1 MASEIPNQKRKRG
14 RPLNASKTGE
24 DASGRAEETTTTRR
38 SKPAEKTQTE
48 DAEGASNAGAKK
60 RGRPKKT
67 LDIDPLEDD
76 ATPAVL
82 EKQSKRGP
90 KAGEEPVAEEPP
102 NPRKRGRPPKERT
115 EDASP
120 DAQESRPRKR
130 SKPSPDVDE
139 PVEDEDEPVSGPTKK
154 PRGRPSKDTKVAE
167 KGLRGRKEVASAEE
181 EPAQKEDVRRSKRS
195 TNSSQQSSKNTQRGK
210 ENRRDLSADQNSSRA
225 SLREVPVS
233 LAQNRMSPPQNE
245 QTTKSRKGNKVAEAE
260 DADIEEDAPKRQ
272 RRRGQA
278 VPEAEYPERPE
289 VAQNKK
295 RGPAHRPPNA
305 TKTEKAVPA
314 AATKKQRAE
323 KQSTKDSE
331 ANTTGPADKPRRRK
345 NAEPDENEEP
355 AAQQP
360 KEAKENP
367 APVPKYRHLTSR
379 TRQIPRSTIA
389 SKWSPLDPPSIATV
403 DSIIADASRPI
414 LFRLRET
421 RSDSSRHAH
430 AQDIL
435 TTFASRLHKKLE
447 KGMPFPPPSIPSV
460 SKQQPR
466 DANGES
472 AAAGAASHDAEF
484 DFEQTINAIQA
495 LERTLDPLL
504 HSVALLKREK
514 EKEEQELERAYRRLR
529 TLETNARTQS
539 RGWRE
544 RGKRDHVLAPGI
556 RPTGLGAAREWE
568 EEGEI
573 ELVKKSTEDGKT
585 SGSVFKE
592 IEGDEELVKVAQQLG
607 SHMESMRG
615 NLEQIEGVV
624 PAMEKTKGALQGVL
638 QKYLD
643 EKQYEQVVFG

>member
-1 MASEIPNQKRKRG
+1 MAPEIPNQKRKRG
-14 RPLNASKTGE
+14 RPPNASKAGE
-24 DASGRAEETTTTRR
+24 DASGRAEETTTRR
-38 SKPAEKTQTE
+38 PKPTE
-48 DAEGASNAGAKK
+48 EAQAGDAGGVSNAGPKK

-67 LDIDPLEDD
+67 PHTEPQEEEP
-76 ATPAVL
+76 APAVV

-90 KAGEEPVAEEPP
+90 KAREETVAEGPL
-102 NPRKRGRPPKERT
+102 NPKKRGRPPKDRT
-115 EDASP
+115 EHVSTNAP
-120 DAQESRPRKR
+120 AEETRPRKR
-130 SKPSPDVDE
+130 RRPTPAAEE
-139 PVEDEDEPVSGPTKK
+139 PVEDEVQPDPEPTKR
-154 PRGRPSKDTKVAE
+154 PRGRPSKDTGKATA
-167 KGLRGRKEVASAEE
+167 KGLPGRKEVASIEE
-181 EPAQKEDVRRSKRS
+181 EPAQEEDVRRSTRS
-195 TNSSQQSSKNTQRGK
+195 TNPSQHSSKPTQRGK
-210 ENRRDLSADQNSSRA
+210 ENRRDPSAHLDNGRSSLA
-225 SLREVPVS
+225 EVS
-233 LAQNRMSPPQNE
+233 AFQAQNRMSPPQNK
-245 QTTKSRKGNKVAEAE
+245 QTTKSRNGKKVAEAE
-260 DADIEEDAPKRQ
+260 DADVEEAAPTRQ
-272 RRRGQA
+272 RRRGQT
-278 VPEAEYPERPE
+278 VPEVEDSERPE
-289 VAQNKK
+289 AARKNK

-305 TKTEKAVPA
+305 TIREKAVPA
-314 AATKKQRAE
+314 AAAKQQRAE
-323 KQSTKDSE
+323 KRSAKDSDT
-331 ANTTGPADKPRRRK
+331 NTPGPTEKPRRRK
-345 NAEPDENEEP
+345 NVGPDENEGPP
-355 AAQQP
+355 AQQQP
-360 KEAKENP
+360 KEPKEKP
-367 APVPKYRHLTSR
+367 PPVPKYRHLTSR

-389 SKWSPLDPPSIATV
+389 SKWSPLDPPSIAAV
-403 DSIIADASRPI
+403 DSIIADAHRPI
-414 LFRLRET
+414 LFSLRET
-421 RSDSSRHAH
+421 RSDSSRYAH

-460 SKQQPR
+460 SKQPR
-466 DANGES
+466 DINGEP
-472 AAAGAASHDAEF
+472 AGASHEAEF
-484 DFEQTINAIQA
+484 DFEKTVNAIQA

-556 RPTGLGAAREWE
+556 RPTGPGAARDWE

-573 ELVKKSTEDGKT
+573 ELVKPTDKDT

-643 EKQYEQVVFG
+643 DKQYDQVVFG

>member
-1 MASEIPNQKRKRG
+1 MTA
-14 RPLNASKTGE
+14 
-24 DASGRAEETTTTRR
+24 
-38 SKPAEKTQTE
+38 
-48 DAEGASNAGAKK
+48 
-60 RGRPKKT
+60 
-67 LDIDPLEDD
+67 
-76 ATPAVL
+76 
-82 EKQSKRGP
+82 
-90 KAGEEPVAEEPP
+90 
-102 NPRKRGRPPKERT
+102 
-115 EDASP
+115 
-120 DAQESRPRKR
+120 
-130 SKPSPDVDE
+130 
-139 PVEDEDEPVSGPTKK
+139 
-154 PRGRPSKDTKVAE
+154 
-167 KGLRGRKEVASAEE
+167 KGLRGGKEAATAEE

-195 TNSSQQSSKNTQRGK
+195 TNPSQHSSKTTQRGK
-210 ENRRDLSADQNSSRA
+210 ENRRDPSAHQDSSRS
-225 SLREVPVS
+225 SLAEVSVS
-233 LAQNRMSPPQNE
+233 QAQNRTSPPQNE
-245 QTTKSRKGNKVAEAE
+245 QTTKSRKGKKVAEAE
-260 DADIEEDAPKRQ
+260 GADVEEEAPKRQ

-278 VPEAEYPERPE
+278 VPEAEDSQRPE
-289 VAQNKK
+289 AAQKKK

-305 TKTEKAVPA
+305 TIREKAVPA
-314 AATKKQRAE
+314 AAAKKQRAE
-323 KQSTKDSE
+323 KRSAKDSDTT
-331 ANTTGPADKPRRRK
+331 TTGPAEKPRRRK

-355 AAQQP
+355 PAQQQLKEP
-360 KEAKENP
+360 KEKAP
-367 APVPKYRHLTSR
+367 PVPKYRHLTSR
-379 TRQIPRSTIA
+379 TRQIPRSTMA
-389 SKWSPLDPPSIATV
+389 SKWSPLDPPSIAAV
-403 DSIIADASRPI
+403 DSIIADAYRPI

-460 SKQQPR
+460 SKQPR
-466 DANGES
+466 DVSGEP
-472 AAAGAASHDAEF
+472 AGASHEAEF
-484 DFEQTINAIQA
+484 DFEKTVNAIQA

-556 RPTGLGAAREWE
+556 RSTGPGAAREWD

-573 ELVKKSTEDGKT
+573 ELVKKPTEEKT